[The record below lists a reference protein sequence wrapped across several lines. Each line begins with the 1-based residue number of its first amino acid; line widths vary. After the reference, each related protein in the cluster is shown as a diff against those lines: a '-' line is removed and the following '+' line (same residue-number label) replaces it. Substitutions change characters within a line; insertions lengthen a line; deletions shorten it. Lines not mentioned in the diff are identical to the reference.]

1 MKNLSVISI
10 LTAVSAALIFTGCIK
25 ETLPTSVATTE
36 QVAASPSA
44 LQASVR
50 GIPSQMA
57 TGYLTGSNYAFD
69 MGYPGLM
76 LIWDHAAGEIVDSGN
91 TGYDWYSFWSQPIA
105 SLGEEYVTTSIP
117 WRTVYILIKAANDV
131 IGAIN
136 PEEATEDQLVSL
148 GQAYAF
154 RAQFYLNAARMYE
167 YKAPTDPKVEAS
179 YKPEG
184 DIEGLTVPIVTE
196 KTTQEEARNNPRA
209 TVEKIYE
216 QIFGDLDHAEEYL
229 AETKSVTDVFPS
241 LAVVYGIKARA
252 YLERGSAGVDGA
264 FASAAEYAR
273 KAIDAFGGSPL
284 TQSQWEDPINGFN
297 NASANN
303 NSWMWYLHYDSEYI
317 GNLVTFVAHMAPEET
332 WTSYGWSVGRGINKS
347 LYDKIPDTDF
357 RKHSWIDPN
366 TTDYYAYKTN
376 RDVFGKTKTLKPYA
390 NLKFRPAQGNCDT
403 YKVGGASEVPLM
415 RIEEMMLIEAEGLA
429 MSGKLSEGIA
439 ALEQFVKT
447 RNPEYTCSAA
457 NAYAFQQEV
466 YFQKRIEL
474 WGEGL
479 IYFDAKRLQAGIR
492 NGYLGTNVQEGYR
505 FTVTG
510 VAPVWNFVIPR
521 LEINANPALDG
532 LNNPD
537 PTNAIAEWKE

>member
-76 LIWDHAAGEIVDSGN
+76 LIWDHATGEIVDTGN
-91 TGYDWYSFWSQPIA
+91 TGYDWYSYWSQPIA
-105 SLGEEYVTTSIP
+105 SMGELYVTTSIP

-136 PEEATEDQLVSL
+136 PEEATEDQLISL

-167 YKAPTDPKVEAS
+167 YKAPTDPKVEAF

-196 KTTQEEARNNPRA
+196 KTTQEQARNNPRA
-209 TVEKIYE
+209 TVEEIYE
-216 QIFGDLDHAEEYL
+216 QIFGDLDAAEQYL
-229 AETKSVTDVFPS
+229 ANTKSVSDVFPS

-273 KAIDAFGGSPL
+273 KAIDTFGGSPL

-297 NASANN
+297 NASANS

-415 RIEEMMLIEAEGLA
+415 RVEEMMLIEAEGLA
-429 MSGKLSEGIA
+429 MSGKLSEGIS
-439 ALEQFVKT
+439 ALEKFIQT
-447 RNPEYTCSAA
+447 RNPEYTCSVA
-457 NAYAFQQEV
+457 NTYAFQQEV
-466 YFQKRIEL
+466 YLQKRIEL

-479 IYFDAKRLQAGIR
+479 IYFDAKRLQAGMR

-505 FTVTG
+505 FTVSG
-510 VAPVWNFVIPR
+510 VAPIWNFVIPR
-521 LEINANPALDG
+521 IEINANPALDG